1 MLFAPEMRKMHATPA
16 VRALRARAQEHEH
29 IPVELV
35 AGLRAPTLLLWGA
48 SEKLLPREQLDW
60 YRAHLPPDARVDV
73 VPGFGHVPQ
82 MERPREL
89 VQRLA
94 AFADQV
100 GLLSTPARAP
110 AGAAV

>member
-1 MLFAPEMRKMHATPA
+1 
-16 VRALRARAQEHEH
+16 
-29 IPVELV
+29 
-35 AGLRAPTLLLWGA
+35 
-48 SEKLLPREQLDW
+48 
-60 YRAHLPPDARVDV
+60 
-73 VPGFGHVPQ
+73 VPQ